1 MIKQAYPEEIE
12 EQMLN
17 FYNSLSEKDRRRYAA
32 IEATKLGY
40 GGDSYICRT
49 LHCDAKTIT
58 RGQRDL
64 TKPLSKKMLIR
75 KSGAGR
81 KLVMDKMTGLDDDFL
96 SVLADHIAG
105 SPMDE
110 TIKWTNL
117 SRKAIAEKLGE
128 KGINV
133 SVTVVKQLLK
143 KHDFRSRQAFKSE
156 AGKKNIPH
164 RDEQFKNIHKL
175 KQAYTDAGNPVLSMD
190 VKKRIDW

>member
-1 MIKQAYPEEIE
+1 
-12 EQMLN
+12 
-17 FYNSLSEKDRRRYAA
+17 
-32 IEATKLGY
+32 
-40 GGDSYICRT
+40 
-49 LHCDAKTIT
+49 
-58 RGQRDL
+58 
-64 TKPLSKKMLIR
+64 
-75 KSGAGR
+75 
-81 KLVMDKMTGLDDDFL
+81 MDKMTGLDDGFL

-117 SRKAIAEKLGE
+117 SRKAIAEKVWG
-128 KGINV
+128 KGIKV

-190 VKKRIDW
+190 VKKRVDG